1 MQNIERKPLGVI
13 DALSSGFALVVRQP
27 WVLLVPVAFNL
38 FLWLGPQVNARP
50 LFDQLIAQLNA
61 LAATTPNITPETQQ
75 GLDASKDMLKSL
87 GDSFNV
93 LNITALFALGV
104 PALLGL
110 ETVSPDSPSAPW
122 LLVVDIGT
130 LMGLSILLAL
140 IGVFIASV
148 YLEMIARVVRR
159 DATVRTFALRVLK
172 SYLNTGLLMALAC
185 VGLLILLSPFLIG
198 ATLVS
203 LLSQGLASFI
213 LIAGFMLT
221 LWAFLYLASRCQ
233 PFS

>member
-1 MQNIERKPLGVI
+1 MSV
-13 DALSSGFALVVRQP
+13 
-27 WVLLVPVAFNL
+27 
-38 FLWLGPQVNARP
+38 
-50 LFDQLIAQLNA
+50 
-61 LAATTPNITPETQQ
+61 
-75 GLDASKDMLKSL
+75 
-87 GDSFNV
+87 
-93 LNITALFALGV
+93 
-104 PALLGL
+104 
-110 ETVSPDSPSAPW
+110 
-122 LLVVDIGT
+122 LVVDIGT